1 MGCNNKFDKKFFIR
15 TSHECFF
22 CKTQNIVYMTDFT
35 YFVTFHLLFFSCR
48 QTTATTRKAA
58 KRHSHSA
65 GKKDFDLLL
74 EKKISLEIL
83 QPDSSCLRRNQ
94 WRRWAEC
101 LHPRWSTASW
111 TSPKDLRQLLRSTQ
125 EIQSML
131 PSAISQKR
139 DTCDAQLTVQ
149 LVYIT

>member
-74 EKKISLEIL
+74 EKKKAWKFFSLTRVAFAGISGVVEQRVCTLGDL
-83 QPDSSCLRRNQ
+83 QRLGLPQ
-94 WRRWAEC
+94 K
-101 LHPRWSTASW
+101 
-111 TSPKDLRQLLRSTQ
+111 TSDNCWDQPKRYRVCCRQLSHRKETHVMHSSLF
-125 EIQSML
+125 
-131 PSAISQKR
+131 
-139 DTCDAQLTVQ
+139 D
-149 LVYIT
+149 